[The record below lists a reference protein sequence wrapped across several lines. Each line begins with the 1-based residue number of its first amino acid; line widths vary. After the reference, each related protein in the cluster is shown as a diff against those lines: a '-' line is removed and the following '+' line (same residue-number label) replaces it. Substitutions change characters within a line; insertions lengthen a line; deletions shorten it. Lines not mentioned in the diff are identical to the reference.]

1 MADPKL
7 RVIGGADTPSTKSAR
22 KSTAAIGGFRFR
34 DDGWLEALVNGG
46 WVTVCSPLC
55 GIALTR
61 DPDGRQWGRLVE
73 VRDPDGRNH
82 RVAISCRLIAGRGET
97 ALETLLGLG
106 LQLEPGSEA
115 RNALL
120 RYLQAISSNDGSP
133 LKRALA
139 ANRTGWHGQTFVL
152 PDRAIGGDDLVVYQ
166 PTSALVAAI
175 RQRGSLEQ
183 WQETVA
189 RPAAGNSRLVLS
201 LSAAF
206 GATMLGAFNYPEGFG
221 IHLRG
226 SSSAGKTTA
235 LELAGSVWGGGGLTG
250 YRQSW
255 HATANGI
262 EATAEAH
269 CDLLLCLDELGQVR
283 PEDAGRVAYQLSTG
297 TGRQRALSDGMGA
310 SRREWRLIY
319 LSTGEIGLA
328 DKLREARTP
337 QRMMAG
343 QAVRL
348 IDLPADAEAGYGIFE
363 RVPEIENRPSATP
376 RERGRAFADRLVAA
390 AQSNY
395 GTAGPA
401 FLEKLVADR
410 NSAIEQARQV
420 MDMLAEQLPP
430 GDADG
435 QVQRVA
441 RHLAL
446 IASAGELATA
456 LGIAPWPAGEAIRA
470 VQHCFGDWLK
480 SRGSIGSAEADDAV
494 LNLRAIIERDGASRF
509 QRVLTTEPVP
519 NRLGFIREDNGDI
532 VYLIPPETWKS
543 LMTGRDPGHA
553 ARFLLERGILY
564 PGEGNRPQ
572 RKERL
577 LKGAHPQR
585 VYAVRH
591 SALFHDAGDS
601 EGGTNG

>member
-1 MADPKL
+1 
-7 RVIGGADTPSTKSAR
+7 
-22 KSTAAIGGFRFR
+22 
-34 DDGWLEALVNGG
+34 
-46 WVTVCSPLC
+46 
-55 GIALTR
+55 
-61 DPDGRQWGRLVE
+61 
-73 VRDPDGRNH
+73 
-82 RVAISCRLIAGRGET
+82 LIAGRGET

-120 RYLQAISSNDGSP
+120 RYLQALTSNDGSP

-139 ANRTGWHGQTFVL
+139 ASRTGWHGHTFVL
-152 PDRAIGGDDLVVYQ
+152 PDRAIGGDGLVVYQ
-166 PTSALVAAI
+166 PTSTLVAAI
-175 RQRGSLEQ
+175 RQRGSLDQ

-189 RPAAGNSRLVLS
+189 QPAAGNSRLVLS

-206 GATMLGAFNYPEGFG
+206 GATMLGALNYPEGFG

-310 SRREWRLIY
+310 SRREWRLVY

-363 RVPEIENRPSATP
+363 HVPEIEGRPSATP

-395 GTAGPA
+395 GMAGPA

-410 NSAIEQARQV
+410 NSATEQARQV

-430 GDADG
+430 TDADG

-446 IASAGELATA
+446 IAAAGELAIA
-456 LGIAPWPAGEAIRA
+456 LGIVPWPVGEAVRA
-470 VQHCFGDWLK
+470 VQRCFEDWLK
-480 SRGSIGSAEADDAV
+480 SRESIGSAEADDAV
-494 LNLRAIIERDGASRF
+494 LHLRAIIERDGAARF
-509 QRVLTTEPVP
+509 QRLDSTDPVP
-519 NRLGFIREDNGDI
+519 NRIGFIREADGDI
-532 VYLIPPETWKS
+532 VYLIPPETWK
-543 LMTGRDPGHA
+543 MVMAGRDPGRA
-553 ARFLLERGILY
+553 ARFLLEKGILQ
-564 PGEGNRPQ
+564 PGEGNRLQ

-577 LKGAHPQR
+577 LRGANPQR

-591 SALFHDAGDS
+591 SALFHEAGDN